1 MQGAQFLLG
10 ALRALKQAA
19 QMADHVRAA
28 FPMAQKAASDQ
39 LFFEMGEEIEQFFL
53 DRRPAAAASC

>member
-19 QMADHVRAA
+19 EVADHMRPRFAI
-28 FPMAQKAASDQ
+28 AQKAVFFER
-39 LFFEMGEEIEQFFL
+39 FFEMVKEIERL
-53 DRRPAAAASC
+53 RKRV